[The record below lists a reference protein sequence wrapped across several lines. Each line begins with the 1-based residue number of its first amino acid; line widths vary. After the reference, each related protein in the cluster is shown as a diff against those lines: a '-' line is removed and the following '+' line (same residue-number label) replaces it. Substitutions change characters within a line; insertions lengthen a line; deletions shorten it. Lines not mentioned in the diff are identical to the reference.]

1 MTTRGSLP
9 ARGVLPRFP
18 FRNSTISRS
27 EGRSVGGEGLLLLP
41 QFSGG
46 SNRNGQP
53 GNKEFANSRL
63 RLWHPS
69 AAVWALER
77 RPSSTG
83 GWRGGGRGRR
93 RTTLLALFTTAAGR
107 PAKGHNSGRRPC
119 PYPSDSPDSGTCGND
134 WAEDTFNRE
143 FTV

>member
-1 MTTRGSLP
+1 MTTRGGLP
-9 ARGVLPRFP
+9 ARGALPRFP

-63 RLWHPS
+63 RLWHFG
-69 AAVWALER
+69 R
-77 RPSSTG
+77 RLGIGGTSVLYR

-93 RTTLLALFTTAAGR
+93 HTTLLALF
-107 PAKGHNSGRRPC
+107 
-119 PYPSDSPDSGTCGND
+119 
-134 WAEDTFNRE
+134 
-143 FTV
+143 

>member
-18 FRNSTISRS
+18 FRNSTSSRS

-41 QFSGG
+41 QFSVG

-63 RLWHPS
+63 RLWHPA
-69 AAVWALER
+69 AAVWALEG
-77 RPSSTG
+77 RPSYPG
-83 GWRGGGRGRR
+83 RLEGGRPGSRR
-93 RTTLLALFTTAAGR
+93 ATLVEHGST
-107 PAKGHNSGRRPC
+107 S
-119 PYPSDSPDSGTCGND
+119 
-134 WAEDTFNRE
+134 
-143 FTV
+143 